1 MFLEIKPCE
10 GLGVEVLEVSDAD
23 ATKFLVC
30 MSVVEGINYSQG
42 TRKHGLEGNG
52 GLSPLHIIV

>member
-1 MFLEIKPCE
+1 M
-10 GLGVEVLEVSDAD
+10 EVLEVSDAD